1 MRAVQSCEPMTT
13 GDQAPGLHIF
23 VLIDALGWE
32 VIQGRRF
39 LDDLLPYRRPLRT
52 VLGFSSGAIPT
63 ILTGR
68 PPAET
73 GHWNLF
79 YFDPEGSPFR
89 WLRYLSFL
97 PPWAMDHRAGRKV
110 LKELGKRF
118 LGLGP
123 LFECC
128 VKPSVLHYFNWV
140 ERRNIYGPG
149 GISNGWSIFDEL
161 VRKQIPHRVYTYHD
175 MNDHQI
181 VDKAMDDIAHD
192 RARILFLYLSEMDM
206 FLHTHVNDDARI
218 SRKLEEY
225 EQDLTQLY
233 NTASAHCGTVSMTI
247 FSDHGMT
254 PVRKHYDL
262 VRDIETLPHRS
273 PEDYLAVYDST
284 MARFWF
290 FSDKAREAIETALS
304 ACPCGRI
311 LTDAELSAL
320 GVLFDDRRFGDVVFL
335 LHPGW
340 LIAASDFNG
349 PSWNPAGMHGYH
361 PDDSHSDAVF
371 LSTHRAAF
379 GLATIG
385 DIYQCFQ
392 AALNEVQ
399 APPCQ
404 DKKGPR

>member
-1 MRAVQSCEPMTT
+1 MRTVQSREPITT
-13 GDQAPGLHIF
+13 GDQEPELNIF

-39 LDDLLPYRRPLRT
+39 LEDLLPYRRPLRT

-79 YFDPEGSPFR
+79 YFDPKGSPFR
-89 WLRYLSFL
+89 WLRYLAFL
-97 PPWAMDHRAGRKV
+97 PPWAMDHRVGRKL
-110 LKELGKRF
+110 LKELGRRF

-140 ERRNIYGPG
+140 ERRNIYGPA
-149 GISNGWSIFDEL
+149 GISNSRSIFDEL
-161 VRKQIPHRVYTYHD
+161 VSKHIPHRVYTYHD

-181 VDKAMDDIAHD
+181 VNRALDDITHD
-192 RARILFLYLSEMDM
+192 RARVLFLYLSEMDM
-206 FLHTHVNDDARI
+206 FLHTHVNDGARI
-218 SRKLEEY
+218 GQRLDEY
-225 EQDLTQLY
+225 ERDLTRLY
-233 NTASAHCGTVSMTI
+233 NAASARCGSVSMTI

-254 PVRKHYDL
+254 PVREHYDL
-262 VRDIETLPHRS
+262 VRDVEALPYHS
-273 PEDYLAVYDST
+273 PSDYLAVYDST

-290 FSDKAREAIETALS
+290 FGDKAREAIENILS
-304 ACPCGRI
+304 ASPCGRI
-311 LTDAELSAL
+311 LSDAELSGL
-320 GVLFDDRRFGDVVFL
+320 GVLFEDRRFGDLVFL

-361 PDDSHSDAVF
+361 PDDSYSDAVF
-371 LSTHRAAF
+371 LSTCRPAF
-379 GLATIG
+379 RVATIK
-385 DIYQCFQ
+385 DIYQCFK
-392 AALNEVQ
+392 AALNESHE
-399 APPCQ
+399 PPCS
-404 DKKGPR
+404 DETGPR